1 MQGEKS
7 IYDKPIYQVL
17 QYLYSIVLSNIYFL
31 LSNILLLVYSI
42 MVMIEP
48 EAFSVFI
55 FMLLLIPSG
64 PSITALC
71 STMGKLIREGECNI
85 TKEYLYSYKSNFK
98 QSIVLASIFIVGMFV
113 CLLDYKFFINRGSLL
128 GVVFIV
134 IAVYILITSLYA
146 FPIISKIE
154 VKRKQL
160 FALAFYYSIKKLPI
174 TLIKIVLLSIGFL
187 ISSSVNII
195 SVTFL
200 FSLIG
205 YIIMLCDNK
214 MILELEENLKINK

>member
-31 LSNILLLVYSI
+31 LSNILVLVYSI

-64 PSITALC
+64 PAITALC
-71 STMGKLIREGECNI
+71 STMGVLVREKEGNI
-85 TKEYLYSYKSNFK
+85 TKEYFNFYKRNFK
-98 QSIVLASIFIVGMFV
+98 KSIVLASIFTIGMFV
-113 CLLDYKFFINRGSLL
+113 CLLDYKFFINNGNLL
-128 GVVFIV
+128 GVIFIA
-134 IAVYILITSLYA
+134 ISIYILIISVYA

-154 VKRKQL
+154 IKTKEL
-160 FALAFYYSIKKLPI
+160 FVISFYYSIRRLPL
-174 TLIKIVLLSIGFL
+174 TLLKVALIGIAFL
-187 ISSSVNII
+187 ISSSINIV

-200 FSLIG
+200 FSIIV
-205 YIIMLCDNK
+205 YIIMSCDNK
-214 MILELEENLKINK
+214 MILELEENMNK